1 MAVQLEMQGHKGTK
15 VVPLVDEL
23 EDAQDAAQHEYP
35 DSEDEMLALHDVRR
49 GLMEQRSRAKNSFMR
64 EEGDPTTGYGRV
76 RGRLMMPTDLDKWSR
91 DQKRADILGES
102 SIQADAERSAEIRE
116 FVAFGGAG
124 AQRTRFTQANRRT
137 QDQAIAGNDN
147 TLGLLLSLQRPLVE
161 TSSMHSAF
169 SALQQHVNESD
180 ALLEATL
187 KAHQGHHHHDSVLP
201 SGLPTPSREEFS
213 LLWTPT
219 EEAQLSSD
227 SKNVPNSISGFSLTG
242 ESWSQGLHT
251 PNFDA
256 TSETVAIVL
265 PSSGVTTAAAN
276 PALRNTTLASNT
288 YLPQELHE
296 AINSSLD
303 VRPTSGYYSAE
314 DD

>member
-1 MAVQLEMQGHKGTK
+1 MAVQLDTQGHRGPNIS
-15 VVPLVDEL
+15 PLVDEL
-23 EDAQDAAQHEYP
+23 EEAQVAAQAEYP
-35 DSEDEMLALHDVRR
+35 DSEDEMIALHDVRR

-91 DQKRADILGES
+91 DQKRADILAES

-124 AQRTRFTQANRRT
+124 AQRTRFTHANRRT

-147 TLGLLLSLQRPLVE
+147 TLALLLSLQRPLVE

-180 ALLEATL
+180 GLLEATL
-187 KAHQGHHHHDSVLP
+187 KAHQGHHHHDTVLP
-201 SGLPTPSREEFS
+201 SGVPTPSREEFS

-256 TSETVAIVL
+256 SAQTVAIVL
-265 PSSGVTTAAAN
+265 PSSGVTTSAAS
-276 PALRNTTLASNT
+276 PLRNTALTSNN
-288 YLPQELHE
+288 YLPEEIHE
-296 AINSSLD
+296 AINSSVD
-303 VRPTSGYYSAE
+303 TRPTSGYYSAE
-314 DD
+314 D